1 MCTCW
6 VRALGRAPKALP
18 GPPVHPEPV
27 PWTPAP
33 HTRAWLPAWQ
43 SGGLVRQISR
53 RPHGPAFPGVPC
65 ALPPPRGHL
74 RRGLPLGP
82 PPRAAEG
89 RGCLGRKTGSPARGR
104 LWQGPGCQE
113 SPARRSPGRCLGS
126 SGAQGH
132 GHWAEPQ
139 WRPGP
144 QISDLRAG
152 GGFAVFPGPPN
163 PLHWRSAGAAF
174 QAGVSSTSQKQ
185 PQTLR
190 KEQEATSSRPG
201 TPTAPPARPAE
212 PDLT

>member
-1 MCTCW
+1 M
-6 VRALGRAPKALP
+6 GRAPKALP

-74 RRGLPLGP
+74 RCGLPLGP

-104 LWQGPGCQE
+104 LWQGSGCQE

-132 GHWAEPQ
+132 GHWAEPR

-152 GGFAVFPGPPN
+152 GGFAVFPGPPT
-163 PLHWRSAGAAF
+163 PYTGGLQVLPFRLGSAAQVRSSPRHSG
-174 QAGVSSTSQKQ
+174 
-185 PQTLR
+185 R
-190 KEQEATSSRPG
+190 SRR
-201 TPTAPPARPAE
+201 PPALAQGPPQLRQPGQ
-212 PDLT
+212 PSPT